1 VRIIIWHGY
10 LLGGTGSNV
19 YTRALARSWSHAGH
33 DVVVL
38 CQEPEPGAF
47 DLGGARVQPAAH
59 DVLRRVDRGEAL
71 QPRQEG
77 GHRASA

>member
-1 VRIIIWHGY
+1 MRIIIWHGY

-47 DLGGARVQPAAH
+47 DLGGARVATTAARRSASR
-59 DVLRRVDRGEAL
+59 LR
-71 QPRQEG
+71 PRPL
-77 GHRASA
+77 RAGDPTVAR